1 MSLQHLLHGDLMVW
15 NSVGEFFHMGGYA
28 LYVWGSVIVTVGFM
42 LAELVILRLRR
53 QAIFDHLGQTRAGY
67 DGEGEDSVDSSD
79 SVLSANKDGQ

>member
-1 MSLQHLLHGDLMVW
+1 MVW

-53 QAIFDHLGQTRAGY
+53 QAIVDHLGQTRAGY
-67 DGEGEDSVDSSD
+67 EGDEDAASEMDANGADSR
-79 SVLSANKDGQ
+79 KDGQ